1 MMQYI
6 PGLAGVPATES
17 KISFIDGQKGI
28 LTYRGYD
35 IQELAEYS
43 SFEETTLLLLFGEL
57 PTAEELANFDMELRN
72 NRRVKYNIREIMKN
86 LPPTTHPMHM
96 LQVVVA
102 SLASFYPS
110 TEYMKGATEN
120 QDYINS
126 VTVKIIAHMG
136 TLVAMWEH
144 MRNGYDPI
152 EPRKDL
158 NYAENFLYMV
168 TGEEPDKDWARLLD
182 AIFILHAE
190 HTINASTFTTM
201 VTGSTLANPCSVIS
215 SAIASLSGPLHGGA
229 NQKVIEMLEEI
240 GSPENARAYIEDRL
254 AKNRV
259 IWGMGHREYKT
270 KDPRASILQKLSSS
284 LLEGKSDKLSQAFQT
299 ALEVEK
305 VCEELLGHKG
315 VFPNVDFYSG
325 ILYKEMGFD
334 VGIFTPIFAV
344 ARSAGW
350 MAHWREQLQNNKIF
364 RPTQIYSG
372 SGHLCYLPVELRG
385 AGKNSDKLE

>member
-57 PTAEELANFDMELRN
+57 PTAEELANFDTELRN

-86 LPPTTHPMHM
+86 LPPSTHPMHM

-284 LLEGKSDKLSQAFQT
+284 LLEGKSDNLSQAFQT

-334 VGIFTPIFAV
+334 VEIFTPIFAV

-372 SGHLCYLPVELRG
+372 SGHLCYLPVEMRG
-385 AGKNSDKLE
+385 ARKYSKKAK